1 MSFFEGLIVA
11 DPPPAAE
18 PLEWRLGA
26 YEPPPHEEH
35 PPSDWFVPARIPQTA
50 RVGDGPDTRLVLT
63 GWEVWPR
70 SLVIG
75 IEVFRRR
82 VARDG
87 LRGPVHPRPGADGLR
102 FGLLLADGRRV
113 TTLDGTAWPAPPT
126 TGAGPRPVLTALGG
140 SGGTFHQRVNLHLS
154 QLPPDGEL
162 LLVTEWP
169 AQGVPET
176 RTVFDATRLRA
187 AAAAAVEV
195 WPGPRPPSA
204 GADRERGTPPP
215 SSHALAVPRPEP
227 RPTPSPPGPEAPRAD
242 WQGMGYEGWGDPG
255 LIRSRLAAGAD
266 PQDPVERPLHR
277 LAGQGAE
284 ESVAELARLVT
295 DVDAVDEEGRTPLW
309 QAVAHGRADNAAA
322 LLAAGADAWT
332 PRVAGRSPG
341 SLALTTELA
350 PLFADLPGAV
360 HPDPARVAAQ
370 RAADEQ
376 ARVFRGVHT
385 EGLAVA
391 FVAGVDEEEVIR
403 RLGADPDRVPV
414 LDLDAEPGP
423 YGTGPDGF
431 DPYGPRARW
440 FLGVSGVPGGCVLTH
455 PSGYLASSPAVLAAV
470 SPGGRAYG
478 VYFNPKGGTFGHL
491 SVDGGAVHHEEIGL
505 HAGEDSPEGFWLHR
519 FWQWGPYG
527 DMYGTGSL
535 AYACDRAHLRITDPG
550 PVLGPPRRW
559 VELPTDSPLRD

>member
-11 DPPPAAE
+11 APPPAAE

-35 PPSDWFVPARIPQTA
+35 PPSEWFVPARIPQTA

-75 IEVFRRR
+75 VEVFRRR

-87 LRGPVHPRPGADGLR
+87 PRGPVHFRPGADGLR

-113 TTLDGTAWPAPPT
+113 TTLDGAAWPAPPP

-169 AQGVPET
+169 AEGVPET

-187 AAAAAVEV
+187 AAAAVVEV
-195 WPGPRPPSA
+195 WPAGGVRP
-204 GADRERGTPPP
+204 
-215 SSHALAVPRPEP
+215 PEP
-227 RPTPSPPGPEAPRAD
+227 RPAPPPPGPGAPRAD
-242 WQGMGYEGWGDPG
+242 WWGMGYDDWGDPE

-266 PQDPVERPLHR
+266 PRDPEERPLHR
-277 LAGQGAE
+277 LAGRGAA
-284 ESVAELARLVT
+284 ESLAELLRLVG
-295 DVDAVDEEGRTPLW
+295 DVDALDEQGRTPLW
-309 QAVAHGRADNAAA
+309 EAVTHGRADNAAL

-341 SLALTTELA
+341 SLALLTELA

-360 HPDPARVAAQ
+360 RPDPERVAAQ

-391 FVAGVDEEEVIR
+391 FVAGVDEEEAIR

-414 LDLDAEPGP
+414 LNLDAKPGP
-423 YGTGPDGF
+423 YGTGPDGS
-431 DPYGPRARW
+431 DPYGPRAGW
-440 FLGVSGVPGGCVLTH
+440 FLGVSGVPGGCVLTQPAGH
-455 PSGYLASSPAVLAAV
+455 LASSPAVLAAV

-491 SVDGGAVHHEEIGL
+491 SVDGGAAHHEEIGL

-535 AYACDRAHLRITDPG
+535 AYACDRAGLRVTDPG
-550 PVLGPPRRW
+550 PLLGPPRRW

>member
-1 MSFFEGLIVA
+1 M
-11 DPPPAAE
+11 D
-18 PLEWRLGA
+18 
-26 YEPPPHEEH
+26 
-35 PPSDWFVPARIPQTA
+35 
-50 RVGDGPDTRLVLT
+50 
-63 GWEVWPR
+63 
-70 SLVIG
+70 
-75 IEVFRRR
+75 
-82 VARDG
+82 
-87 LRGPVHPRPGADGLR
+87 
-102 FGLLLADGRRV
+102 
-113 TTLDGTAWPAPPT
+113 
-126 TGAGPRPVLTALGG
+126 
-140 SGGTFHQRVNLHLS
+140 LHLS

-169 AQGVPET
+169 AEGVPET

-187 AAAAAVEV
+187 AAAGVVEV
-195 WPGPRPPSA
+195 WPGRQPQAAVRDGEHPGSLGAEAAPSCSRAPSDPQPKPHPTALRPAPIA
-204 GADRERGTPPP
+204 G
-215 SSHALAVPRPEP
+215 
-227 RPTPSPPGPEAPRAD
+227 RAD
-242 WQGMGYEGWGDPG
+242 WQGMGYDGWGDPE

-277 LAGQGAE
+277 VAGRGAE
-284 ESVAELARLVT
+284 ESVTELARLAG
-295 DVDAVDEEGRTPLW
+295 DVDALDEEGRTPLW
-309 QAVAHGRADNAAA
+309 EAVARGRADNAAA

-360 HPDPARVAAQ
+360 RPDPERVAAQ

-403 RLGADPDRVPV
+403 RLGADPARVPV

-431 DPYGPRARW
+431 DPYGPQAGW
-440 FLGVSGVPGGCVLTH
+440 FLGVSGVPGGCLLTH
-455 PSGYLASSPAVLAAV
+455 PGGHLAASPAVLAAV

-478 VYFNPKGGTFGHL
+478 VYFNPKGGTFGSL

-505 HAGEDSPEGFWLHR
+505 IARADSPEGFWLHR

-535 AYACDRAHLRITDPG
+535 AYACDRAGLPITDPG
-550 PVLGPPRRW
+550 PLLGPPRRW

>member
-1 MSFFEGLIVA
+1 MSFFEGLIVP
-11 DPPPAAE
+11 DPPRAAE
-18 PLEWRLGA
+18 PEEWHLGA
-26 YEPPPHEEH
+26 YEPPPDEGH
-35 PPSDWFVPARIPQTA
+35 PPSDWFVPARIPQTVV
-50 RVGDGPDTRLVLT
+50 VGSGPDTRIVLT

-75 IEVFRRR
+75 VEVFRRR

-87 LRGPVHPRPGADGLR
+87 LRGPGHPRPGADGLR

-113 TTLDGTAWPAPPT
+113 TTLDGAAWPAPPPT
-126 TGAGPRPVLTALGG
+126 DAGPRPVLTALGG
-140 SGGTFHQRVNLHLS
+140 SGGTFHQQVNLHLS

-169 AQGVPET
+169 AAGVPET
-176 RTVFDATRLRA
+176 RTAFDATRLRA
-187 AAAAAVEV
+187 AAAEAVEI
-195 WPGPRPPSA
+195 WPGRQPPAAGAAGSA
-204 GADRERGTPPP
+204 GSAGEHRGFPEVEPPASEAD
-215 SSHALAVPRPEP
+215 
-227 RPTPSPPGPEAPRAD
+227 RAD
-242 WQGMGYEGWGDPG
+242 WQGMGYEGWGDPE
-255 LIRSRLAAGAD
+255 LIRSRLAGGAD
-266 PQDPVERPLHR
+266 PEDAEARPLHR
-277 LAGQGAE
+277 VAGRGAE

-295 DVDAVDEEGRTPLW
+295 DVDAVDGSGETPLW
-309 QAVAHGRADNAAA
+309 HAVAHGRADNAAA

-360 HPDPARVAAQ
+360 LPGPERVAAQ

-391 FVAGVDEEEVIR
+391 FVGGVDEEEVIR

-431 DPYGPRARW
+431 DPYGPRADG
-440 FLGVSGVPGGCVLTH
+440 FVGVSGVPGGCVLTH
-455 PSGYLASSPAVLAAV
+455 PAGHLASSASVLAAV

-491 SVDGGAVHHEEIGL
+491 SVDGGAAYGEEIGIV
-505 HAGEDSPEGFWLHR
+505 AREDSPEEFWLHR

-535 AYACDRAHLRITDPG
+535 AYACDRAGLRVTDPG
-550 PVLGPPRRW
+550 PLLGPPRRW
-559 VELPTDSPLRD
+559 VGIPADGPLHG